1 MLFEARD
8 LPPYVEHVPVEQLQ
22 AEQVY
27 FIVSFLDQDMRVP
40 ELRPFVF
47 VGRNLETEE
56 PGKIYFQDFE
66 SFATGVRYDSGGEAE
81 FQSFFPEQSS
91 GVCDYE
97 KALEVLMRCS
107 LRRRS

>member
-47 VGRNLETEE
+47 VGRN
-56 PGKIYFQDFE
+56 
-66 SFATGVRYDSGGEAE
+66 
-81 FQSFFPEQSS
+81 
-91 GVCDYE
+91 
-97 KALEVLMRCS
+97 
-107 LRRRS
+107 